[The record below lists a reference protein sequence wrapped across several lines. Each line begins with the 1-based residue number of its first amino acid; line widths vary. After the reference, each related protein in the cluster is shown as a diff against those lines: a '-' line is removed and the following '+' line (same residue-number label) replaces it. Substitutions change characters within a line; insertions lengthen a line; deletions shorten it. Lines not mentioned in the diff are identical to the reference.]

1 MVAGLSQ
8 QPCEPG
14 LDLTQKQTESGL
26 LGRQSAQLDPARFD
40 PAHNNNIIIIMIY
53 NIIYYKKNRKQK
65 IQKKIKKF
73 FLKKYD
79 FLTYFSTNFS

>member
-65 IQKKIKKF
+65 IQKKIIKVF
-73 FLKKYD
+73 
-79 FLTYFSTNFS
+79 